1 MMRRIFWVVIL
12 ALVLSA
18 VLPIRLAAKLPTAE
32 RLDADQITAATSGE
46 ELSLARILHLTGQE
60 DLLAISAY
68 VYGLPADRLALSQ
81 GLDEPTCVTVYFDGI
96 RYLGATTTFDGA
108 GEYFD
113 LSGRSAQQLD
123 EMTDE
128 QYLASKAQTQ
138 KTLEE
143 KTEQLSQ
150 NLHNFIMNVESWN

>member
-1 MMRRIFWVVIL
+1 
-12 ALVLSA
+12 
-18 VLPIRLAAKLPTAE
+18 
-32 RLDADQITAATSGE
+32 
-46 ELSLARILHLTGQE
+46 
-60 DLLAISAY
+60 
-68 VYGLPADRLALSQ
+68 
-81 GLDEPTCVTVYFDGI
+81 VTVYFDGI